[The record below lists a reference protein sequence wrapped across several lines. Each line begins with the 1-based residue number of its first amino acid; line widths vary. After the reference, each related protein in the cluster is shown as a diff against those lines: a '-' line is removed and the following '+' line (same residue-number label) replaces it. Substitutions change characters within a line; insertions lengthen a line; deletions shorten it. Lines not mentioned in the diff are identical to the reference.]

1 MLNPFAAL
9 KSAFGRH
16 LINTTRLKSLLHS
29 VTAAACGFHT
39 SVFGPAAFD
48 FALPVAFD
56 FATRFA
62 LDPAVALGFDA
73 LALTSLDVATVLPL
87 ANALRLS

>member
-29 VTAAACGFHT
+29 VTAAACGFHP

-48 FALPVAFD
+48 FALLVAFD
-56 FATRFA
+56 LVARFA
-62 LDPAVALGFDA
+62 LGFDALGFDA
-73 LALTSLDVATVLPL
+73 LALTSLDVAAALPL